1 MRANEYGKYSQR
13 GGNTCIPVGCQ
24 EQFSRNFSNVSV
36 MPCSADIQHKFGN
49 VIAHIILTN
58 LYIIITERYI
68 QAQLIGNKNSR
79 KLYSSI
85 FIRWVKSSYRYSKI
99 NCRGLCPKYLKK
111 ISQTRKFIVCW

>member
-24 EQFSRNFSNVSV
+24 EQFSRHFSNVSV

-58 LYIIITERYI
+58 LYRHIIITERYI
-68 QAQLIGNKNSR
+68 QAQLIIGNKNSR
-79 KLYSSI
+79 KLYSSM
-85 FIRWVKSSYRYSKI
+85 SYV
-99 NCRGLCPKYLKK
+99 GLRVTIGIL
-111 ISQTRKFIVCW
+111 Q